1 MASERIPRLVLTM
14 GDPSGIGP
22 EVIVKALCDP
32 TVRQRAHCLV
42 VGNAVVMQRA
52 VELVGAKLPVRSVSD
67 FSDPAFDPDGLNVLD
82 AVALDLRR
90 WTPRQPNAESGRAA
104 IRAIEVATQLVLQ
117 GAADALVTAPIH
129 KAAAHQAGLPFA
141 GHTEF
146 LAALCGVTET
156 RLMLVCDELRVI
168 HVTGHMA
175 LRDALAALTPERI
188 VKTVEL
194 ALPVLK
200 WLGFDHPRIAIAAL
214 NPHAGEGGAFGDE
227 EERLIRPAIERL
239 QTQASHWLI
248 GHWSF
253 GLEVFGPIPA
263 DSVFWQA
270 CQGAFDLVV
279 ALYHDQGHIP
289 VKVLAFDRAVNV
301 TAGLPIIRTSP
312 DHGVA
317 LDIAWQN
324 KARATS
330 LMAALRLAA
339 EMAKRRSSGRN
350 G

>member
-1 MASERIPRLVLTM
+1 
-14 GDPSGIGP
+14 
-22 EVIVKALCDP
+22 
-32 TVRQRAHCLV
+32 
-42 VGNAVVMQRA
+42 
-52 VELVGAKLPVRSVSD
+52 
-67 FSDPAFDPDGLNVLD
+67 
-82 AVALDLRR
+82 
-90 WTPRQPNAESGRAA
+90 
-104 IRAIEVATQLVLQ
+104 
-117 GAADALVTAPIH
+117 
-129 KAAAHQAGLPFA
+129 
-141 GHTEF
+141 
-146 LAALCGVTET
+146 
-156 RLMLVCDELRVI
+156 
-168 HVTGHMA
+168 MA

-214 NPHAGEGGAFGDE
+214 NPHAGEEGAFGDE

-239 QTQASHWLI
+239 RTHPI
-248 GHWSF
+248 GSLVIRHWSCSW
-253 GLEVFGPIPA
+253 EVFGPIPA

-270 CQGAFDLVV
+270 WQGAFDLVV